1 MKWLDKVLELEILTI
16 SMKRKKILSPK
27 MRLKNLT
34 VTVAK
39 RRLLTPQSPERR
51 S

>member
-1 MKWLDKVLELEILTI
+1 LKWLDKVLELEILTI

-27 MRLKNLT
+27 MRSKNLT